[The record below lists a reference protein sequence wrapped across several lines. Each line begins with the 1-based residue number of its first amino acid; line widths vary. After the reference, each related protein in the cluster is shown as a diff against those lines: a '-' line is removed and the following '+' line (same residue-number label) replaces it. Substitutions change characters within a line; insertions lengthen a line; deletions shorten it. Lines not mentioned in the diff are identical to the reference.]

1 MLIFHWTCCNNDKNN
16 HKKCDPHRRPAR
28 PTATG
33 PQPEAMMLQYFQDV
47 MLFLFG
53 CTKQGPNEP
62 CWGPSGA
69 HWPKWGHWGPK
80 GHPLG
85 PPLGPQWAPLAPQ
98 CRPPRPPLEG
108 PLQELLTGIPYG
120 SLRKR
125 GVSLR
130 EFRPA
135 AAYGN
140 CLRELTGQRRFL
152 TGIYILKTSK
162 TDTPK

>member
-108 PLQELLTGIPYG
+108 PDVG
-120 SLRKR
+120 
-125 GVSLR
+125 
-130 EFRPA
+130 

-140 CLRELTGQRRFL
+140 SLRELTEVRRFL
-152 TGIYILKTSK
+152 TGISPSSCLRELLTGAYGTAAFPYGNLHPQNIKNRH
-162 TDTPK
+162 P